1 MVADHQGSGDQAS
14 TVISP
19 EYMVSKSLGSLAL
32 SVVVLCLAGCV
43 TPDGSSP
50 SFGTRELAPDEKKVI
65 ADAVGRVIKEPSSAK
80 FRWAKFPANASG
92 DVNYCASVNAK
103 SALPGYSGN
112 QLYIAVVGTEG
123 GKVKSAVVG
132 AIHGGADAH
141 VVRGLCKRYGL
152 NPDDGA

>member
-1 MVADHQGSGDQAS
+1 M
-14 TVISP
+14 I
-19 EYMVSKSLGSLAL
+19 SKSALFTILLAACCL
-32 SVVVLCLAGCV
+32 SGCV
-43 TPDGSSP
+43 TQDGGSA
-50 SFGTRELAPDEKKVI
+50 SFGSRELAPDEKKVI

-80 FRWAKFPANASG
+80 FRWAKFPANPAGG

-152 NPDDGA
+152 NPDDAI